1 MSADPVS
8 LIVGGLSLA
17 SGFISGKGDQAAQNY
32 KAQQSERAAQIGKIQ
47 ADQVDASYRSE
58 LNSTIANIRAIRS
71 SAGVDPNSPT
81 GMAIDAKQEQTSN
94 RDRSIEVA
102 NKRMQATQDEEDA
115 KFYRSSAKSALLGP
129 VVKSLPA
136 FFGS

>member
-81 GMAIDAKQEQTSN
+81 GMAIDAEQERRSD
-94 RDRSIEVA
+94 RDRIIEVG
-102 NKRMQATQDEEDA
+102 NKRMQSTQDEEDA
-115 KFYRSSAKSALLGP
+115 RFYRHSAKSALLGP
-129 VVKSLPA
+129 VVRSLPA